1 MRLLVV
7 RTSSLGDV
15 LLTLPALSD
24 AVRALP
30 GLRVDWLVEEGFSEI
45 PAWHPAVERTIPVA
59 LRRWRRQVGWRTG
72 RELVQ
77 SLRALRGVR
86 YDLVLD
92 AQGLMKSALLTRMVR
107 GTRCGPD
114 RASAREA
121 AASLVYQQRV
131 SITDADHALDRTRHL
146 FASCLGYPLP
156 VGTADYG
163 IDTGR
168 LPQRGAPPTAPYV
181 AFVHG
186 TTWESKLWPQNH
198 WRVLAGL
205 VHAAG
210 YEVVLP
216 SGNAEERRRAEH
228 LAGTVT
234 GVRVL
239 PPTNL
244 GEAAAWLLGATV
256 VVAVD
261 SGLAHLAAAVGSP
274 VVALYGATDPRRTG
288 TRGTQQYHLR
298 ADYPCSPC
306 LARRCR
312 LPDEGTARP
321 ACFTTVPP
329 ERVWSTLAPILTQ
342 QEAKNS

>member
-15 LLTLPALSD
+15 LLTLPAVSD
-24 AVRALP
+24 AARALP

-45 PAWHPAVERTIPVA
+45 PAWHPAVERAIPVA
-59 LRRWRRQVGWRTG
+59 LRRWRRQIGWRSA
-72 RELVQ
+72 REVVQ
-77 SLRALRGVR
+77 SLRALRGTR

-92 AQGLMKSALLTRMVR
+92 AQGLMKSALLTRTAR

-114 RASAREA
+114 RSSARERV
-121 AASLVYQQRV
+121 ASLAYQRRV
-131 SITDADHALDRTRHL
+131 RVQAADHALDRTRHL

-156 VGTADYG
+156 EGAADYG
-163 IDTGR
+163 IDCGR
-168 LPQRGAPPTAPYV
+168 LPPCADPSGAPYV
-181 AFVHG
+181 VFVHG
-186 TTWESKLWPQNH
+186 TTWESKLWPQSH

-205 VHAAG
+205 VQAAG

-216 SGNAEERRRAEH
+216 SGDKEERRRAEH
-228 LAGTVT
+228 LAKAVS

-239 PPTNL
+239 PPTGL

-274 VVALYGATDPRRTG
+274 VVALYGATDPLRTG
-288 TRGTQQYHLR
+288 TRGKQQVHLR
-298 ADYPCSPC
+298 ADYPCAPC
-306 LARRCR
+306 LARRCH
-312 LPDEGTARP
+312 LPDDGTPRP
-321 ACFTTVPP
+321 ACFNTVPP
-329 ERVWSTLAPILTQ
+329 ERVWSTLAPILDQ
-342 QEAKNS
+342 REEKS